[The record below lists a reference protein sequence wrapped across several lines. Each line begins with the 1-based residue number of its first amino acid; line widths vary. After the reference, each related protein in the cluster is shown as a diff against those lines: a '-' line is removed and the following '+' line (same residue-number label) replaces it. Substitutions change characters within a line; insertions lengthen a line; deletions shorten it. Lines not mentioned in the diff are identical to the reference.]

1 MVRSMLSQLV
11 KLIKAW
17 SLEFYFLF
25 FKKNLSL
32 EFRVGKYEFCYFCTV
47 ECCIDSGN
55 FLLFYSSFIKMT
67 LCIWSLIKPLVGSP
81 YSWFKDYWTV
91 VASTCMWDWFL
102 FLEKSVDDLTSNNKE
117 PYLREIKA
125 PTYMTSISTTT

>member
-1 MVRSMLSQLV
+1 MYYFEWVQTSKV
-11 KLIKAW
+11 KSHLLIKKNFNF
-17 SLEFYFLF
+17 SLLINIKPYTYSRFYMIKVLQDKSNIQIQ
-25 FKKNLSL
+25 KKPHLYNS
-32 EFRVGKYEFCYFCTV
+32 
-47 ECCIDSGN
+47 
-55 FLLFYSSFIKMT
+55 IKMT